1 MIRKCR
7 FCGTEV
13 SFGESSTAAI
23 CPKCGELIFAP
34 TTQSD
39 NPKPKIPG
47 QDPETE
53 RSISAA
59 EDMPDAEKKLPP
71 LHPLD
76 TTADVPGANDTPT
89 DTPYD
94 PDLTKRFKAWE
105 QMKKKRQK
113 ILAAGIGF
121 AVLLGVLAAVFCTRI
136 LPVLQYRKALDSL
149 ENGDYQTAF
158 VRFNDLKRFRDSDEK
173 RIEAGIF
180 LLADAQT
187 GDTVLFGQ
195 FDQDNDPSNG
205 KENLQWRVLER
216 EQDRL
221 LLITQSVLDA
231 AAYNEVNQD
240 TTWEK
245 CSLRKWLNSTF
256 LATAFAAS
264 EQRLLQPTELSAQA
278 NPCYPTNPGNRTTD
292 RVFLLGIEDVQLYFA
307 NSDSDRVSVATQ
319 YALQRKIVVNETTGG
334 SPWWVRTPGYDG
346 SFAAF
351 VRSDGRG
358 NADGTN
364 VATAG
369 CGVRPAVWLDLS
381 KR

>member
-13 SFGESSTAAI
+13 SFGENSTAAI

-34 TTQSD
+34 KTQSE
-39 NPKPKIPG
+39 NPKPKIPLHE
-47 QDPETE
+47 PETG
-53 RSISAA
+53 RPISAA
-59 EDMPDAEKKLPP
+59 EDMPDAEEPMPLFPLPFK
-71 LHPLD
+71 
-76 TTADVPGANDTPT
+76 TADVPGASNTPK

-94 PDLTKRFKAWE
+94 PELTNRLTAWE
-105 QMKKKRQK
+105 QMKKMRKK
-113 ILAAGIGF
+113 LLAAGLGF
-121 AVLLGVLAAVFCTRI
+121 AVLLGVFAAVFCTRI
-136 LPVLQYRKALDSL
+136 MPVLRYRQALDSL
-149 ENGDYQTAF
+149 ENGDYPTAF
-158 VRFNDLKRFRDSDEK
+158 ARFDELKGFRDSDEK
-173 RIEAGIF
+173 RIEAGIC

-205 KENLQWRVLER
+205 KENVQWRVLAR
-216 EQDRL
+216 EQDRM

-231 AAYNEVNQD
+231 AAYNVVNQD

-256 LATAFAAS
+256 LATAFSAS

-278 NPCYPTNPGNRTTD
+278 NPCYPTNPGNKTTD

-307 NSDSDRVSVATQ
+307 NSDSDRISAATE

-334 SPWWVRTPGYDG
+334 SPWWVRTPGYEG

-369 CGVRPAVWLDLS
+369 CGVRPAVWLDLGN
-381 KR
+381 R